1 MKKMILNNLDYF
13 NISKNNLEPHLD
25 EFYIFIN
32 KHPEINQ
39 YLYNTNK
46 IKNIL
51 ITIKTLEHNN
61 EEIRIIDK
69 YYEELCKNI
78 NKYSNTNEFSC
89 FVNACDNSIDS
100 IKDEIE
106 ILKIIVEKYFEN
118 RVLNEFT
125 PIEWIQALIDNN
137 SSRKK
142 GKCGEDKLS
151 SILENIGFKRTAS
164 LDDLK
169 EKKFS
174 FLRFSSKINLKII
187 RKEFGLEIKTRTQNK
202 NLDLIIK
209 SDKKIFLCEAKH
221 INTSGGG
228 QDKQI
233 SELIELLNIK
243 ENNKNIHIISFL
255 DGKYSNKILDDSIT
269 IPKILTQR
277 NQIKEFLKNN
287 PNNFWLNTAGFEK
300 LFSNLLANF

>member
-1 MKKMILNNLDYF
+1 MILNNLDYF
-13 NISKNNLEPHLD
+13 NISKNNLKPHLD

>member
-1 MKKMILNNLDYF
+1 MILNNLDYF

>member
-1 MKKMILNNLDYF
+1 MILNNLDYF

-39 YLYNTNK
+39 YLHNANK

-51 ITIKTLEHNN
+51 ITIKTLKHNN

-78 NKYSNTNEFSC
+78 NKYSNANEFSC

-151 SILENIGFKRTAS
+151 SILENIGFKRTTN

-287 PNNFWLNTAGFEK
+287 PNNFW
-300 LFSNLLANF
+300 

>member
-1 MKKMILNNLDYF
+1 MILNNLDYF

-287 PNNFWLNTAGFEK
+287 PNNFWLNTAGFKK

>member
-287 PNNFWLNTAGFEK
+287 PNNFWLNTAGFKK